1 MTLPWTVIVAAAI
14 LRERLIVTELV
25 LGYALTVVVVPA
37 EGDLSNIIAR
47 KRKHDYDITESFKTF
62 TEDIL
67 TRMDSLKIDVNNS
80 SLQINKTLNSVIKE
94 DLSKLKECTTE
105 LRTEVISIRKEYS
118 ELKSSITKLD
128 KQHTEM
134 KNNISEL
141 QQSSQLLSDLYE
153 DQKKKTDIL
162 SKEVKQ
168 VDEFEVT
175 LNALKEQNRKMASLI
190 NSNEQRDRQLNVEVV
205 GIPED
210 KNEDLMRYIA
220 DICKYIGVNIIP
232 GDVKHVNRVSPK
244 VKSQGRLRVIIA
256 KLSTRLLKDNIISL
270 GRKKRVTTKDIGL
283 SGDPKPIYINEHL
296 TPYNKQLLKKCKEIA
311 MKKEYKYVW
320 TKNGRIYIR
329 KNDTS
334 PAIQIHEEEDLRKKT
349 GLVNQLGVQ

>member
-1 MTLPWTVIVAAAI
+1 
-14 LRERLIVTELV
+14 
-25 LGYALTVVVVPA
+25 
-37 EGDLSNIIAR
+37 
-47 KRKHDYDITESFKTF
+47 SF
-62 TEDIL
+62 
-67 TRMDSLKIDVNNS
+67 NS
-80 SLQINKTLNSVIKE
+80 HQ
-94 DLSKLKECTTE
+94 
-105 LRTEVISIRKEYS
+105 
-118 ELKSSITKLD
+118 
-128 KQHTEM
+128 
-134 KNNISEL
+134 
-141 QQSSQLLSDLYE
+141 
-153 DQKKKTDIL
+153 
-162 SKEVKQ
+162 KEVKQ

-232 GDVKHVNRVSPK
+232 
-244 VKSQGRLRVIIA
+244 
-256 KLSTRLLKDNIISL
+256 
-270 GRKKRVTTKDIGL
+270 
-283 SGDPKPIYINEHL
+283 GDPKPIYINEHL